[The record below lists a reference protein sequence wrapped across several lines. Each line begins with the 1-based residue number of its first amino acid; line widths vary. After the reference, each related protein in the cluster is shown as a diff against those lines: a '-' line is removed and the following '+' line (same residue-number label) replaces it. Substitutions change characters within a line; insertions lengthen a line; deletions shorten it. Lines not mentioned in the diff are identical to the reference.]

1 MTPQDYAYL
10 SKLLN
15 ERSGLHLAGDKQ
27 YLIESRLL
35 PVARQNNCGSIG
47 DLVAKLKQ
55 FAEEPLRQR
64 VTEAM
69 TINESFFFRDKTP
82 FERFQDTVLPQMQ
95 KLRAAT
101 KRIRIWCAAAS
112 TGQEPYSL
120 AMMFKQAEQEFAG
133 WKIEIVATDISADV
147 LEKAKAGLYTQFEV
161 QRGLPIQLLL
171 KYFKQDGDQWR
182 IAQELRDMVQYRQH
196 NLLDDFAML
205 GMFDVI
211 FCRNVLIYF
220 DQPTKID
227 VFGRMQKI
235 TEPDGYLFLGA
246 AETVIGL
253 TDAYR
258 ACPDLRGVY
267 VPNPLRT
274 ASPSLVPGLGTLA
287 QKTVAR

>member
-15 ERSGLHLAGDKQ
+15 ERSGLQLAGDKQ

-47 DLVAKLKQ
+47 DLVAKLKA

-82 FERFQDTVLPQMQ
+82 FDRFQDTVLPTML
-95 KLRAAT
+95 KARADR
-101 KRIRIWCAAAS
+101 KRVRIWCAAAS

-120 AMMFKQAEQEFAG
+120 AMILKQAESDFAG
-133 WKIEIVATDISADV
+133 WRIEIVATDISTEV
-147 LEKAKAGLYTQFEV
+147 IEKAKSGLYSQFEV

-182 IAQELRDMVQYRQH
+182 IAPELRDMVQYRRH
-196 NLLDDFAML
+196 NLLDDFASL

-220 DQPTKID
+220 DTKTKQD
-227 VFGRMQKI
+227 VLTRISRSLVK
-235 TEPDGYLFLGA
+235 DGHLLLGA
-246 AETVIGL
+246 AETVVGFTNLFMPMPEKRGL
-253 TDAYR
+253 YMHA
-258 ACPDLRGVY
+258 AEKKPA
-267 VPNPLRT
+267 P
-274 ASPSLVPGLGTLA
+274 
-287 QKTVAR
+287 KVAAMSA

>member
-15 ERSGLHLAGDKQ
+15 ERSGLQLAGDKQ

-35 PVARQNNCGSIG
+35 PVARQNKCGSIG
-47 DLVAKLKQ
+47 DLVTKLKN

-82 FERFQDTVLPQMQ
+82 FDRFQDTVLPSMQ
-95 KLRAAT
+95 KMRGTT
-101 KRIRIWCAAAS
+101 KRLRIWCAAAS

-120 AMMFKQAEQEFAG
+120 AMMLKQAGSEFAG
-133 WKIEIVATDISADV
+133 WKIEIIATDISTEV
-147 LEKAKAGLYTQFEV
+147 LEKAKSGLYTQFEM

-182 IAQELRDMVQYRQH
+182 ISQELRDMVQYRQH
-196 NLLDDFAML
+196 NLLDDFASL

-220 DQPTKID
+220 DSKTKQD
-227 VFGRMQKI
+227 VLSRISRSLVK
-235 TEPDGYLFLGA
+235 DGHLLLGA
-246 AETVIGL
+246 AETVVGFTNLFMPMPDKRGL
-253 TDAYR
+253 
-258 ACPDLRGVY
+258 Y
-267 VPNPLRT
+267 VHAAAKSAAPK
-274 ASPSLVPGLGTLA
+274 LA
-287 QKTVAR
+287 AMSA

>member
-15 ERSGLHLAGDKQ
+15 ERSGLQLAGDKQ

-35 PVARQNNCGSIG
+35 PVAKQNNCGSIG
-47 DLVAKLKQ
+47 DLVAKLKT

-82 FERFQDTVLPQMQ
+82 FERFQDTVLPHLL
-95 KLRAAT
+95 KARAAT
-101 KRIRIWCAAAS
+101 RRIRIWCAAAS
-112 TGQEPYSL
+112 TGQEPYSIAIIL
-120 AMMFKQAEQEFAG
+120 KQAAAELAG
-133 WKIEIVATDISADV
+133 WKFEIVGTDISTDV

-182 IAQELRDMVQYRQH
+182 ISQELRDMVQFRRH
-196 NLLDDFAML
+196 NLLDDFSSL
-205 GMFDVI
+205 GTFDVV

-220 DQPTKID
+220 DVKTKQD
-227 VFGRMQKI
+227 VLTRISRAMAK
-235 TEPDGYLFLGA
+235 DGHLLLGA
-246 AETVIGL
+246 AETVVGFTSLFAPLPDKRGL
-253 TDAYR
+253 
-258 ACPDLRGVY
+258 Y
-267 VPNPLRT
+267 VHAAEKKPEPMP
-274 ASPSLVPGLGTLA
+274 AAMSA
-287 QKTVAR
+287 

>member
-1 MTPQDYAYL
+1 VTPQDYAYL

-15 ERSGLHLAGDKQ
+15 ERSGLQLAGDKQ

-35 PVARQNNCGSIG
+35 PVARQNKCGSIG
-47 DLVAKLKQ
+47 ELVAKLKA

-82 FERFQDTVLPQMQ
+82 FDRFQDTVLPHMQ
-95 KLRAAT
+95 KIRATT
-101 KRIRIWCAAAS
+101 KRIRVWCAAAS

-120 AMMFKQAEQEFAG
+120 AMMIKQAAGEFSG
-133 WKIEIVATDISADV
+133 WKIEIVATDISTEV
-147 LEKAKAGLYTQFEV
+147 LEKAKSGLYSQFEV

-182 IAQELRDMVQYRQH
+182 ISDELRDMVQYRRH
-196 NLLDDFAML
+196 NLLDDFSSL

-220 DQPTKID
+220 DSNTKQD
-227 VFGRMQKI
+227 VLSRVSRSLVK
-235 TEPDGYLFLGA
+235 DGHLLLGA
-246 AETVIGL
+246 AETVVGFTNLFMPMPEKRGL
-253 TDAYR
+253 
-258 ACPDLRGVY
+258 Y
-267 VPNPLRT
+267 VH
-274 ASPSLVPGLGTLA
+274 AA
-287 QKTVAR
+287 QKKPEPRLAAMTA

>member
-15 ERSGLHLAGDKQ
+15 ERSGLQLAGDKQ

-35 PVARQNNCGSIG
+35 PVARQHNCGSIG
-47 DLVAKLKQ
+47 DLVAKLKT
-55 FAEEPLRQR
+55 FSEERLRQR

-82 FERFQDTVLPQMQ
+82 FDRFQDTVLPYM
-95 KLRAAT
+95 KTARALT

-120 AMMFKQAEQEFAG
+120 AMMFRQAKEEFEG
-133 WKIEIVATDISADV
+133 WRIEIVATDISSEV
-147 LEKAKAGLYTQFEV
+147 LEKAKSGLYTQFEV

-182 IAQELRDMVQYRQH
+182 VDSSLRDMVQYRQH
-196 NLLDDFAML
+196 NLLDDFSSL

-220 DQPTKID
+220 DAKTKQD
-227 VFGRMQKI
+227 VLTRVSRSLVK
-235 TEPDGYLFLGA
+235 DGHLLLGA
-246 AETVIGL
+246 AETVVGFTNLFAPMRDKRGL
-253 TDAYR
+253 YVHAVEKKPEPR
-258 ACPDLRGVY
+258 AVAM
-267 VPNPLRT
+267 T
-274 ASPSLVPGLGTLA
+274 A
-287 QKTVAR
+287 

>member
-1 MTPQDYAYL
+1 VTPQDYAYL

-15 ERSGLHLAGDKQ
+15 ERSGLQLAGDKQ

-47 DLVAKLKQ
+47 DLVAKLKS

-82 FERFQDTVLPQMQ
+82 FDRFQDTVLPYMR
-95 KLRAAT
+95 KMRSAT
-101 KRIRIWCAAAS
+101 KRMRIWCAAAS

-120 AMMFKQAEQEFAG
+120 AMMLQQAGEEFAG
-133 WKIEIVATDISADV
+133 WKIEIVATDISTEV
-147 LEKAKAGLYTQFEV
+147 LEKAKSGLYTQFEM

-171 KYFKQDGDQWR
+171 KFFKQDGDQWR
-182 IAQELRDMVQYRQH
+182 ISQELRNMVQFRRH
-196 NLLDDFAML
+196 NLLDDFSSL

-220 DQPTKID
+220 DSKTKQD
-227 VFGRMQKI
+227 VLSRVSRALVK
-235 TEPDGYLFLGA
+235 DGHLLLGA
-246 AETVIGL
+246 AETVVGFTNLFMPMAEKRGL
-253 TDAYR
+253 
-258 ACPDLRGVY
+258 Y
-267 VPNPLRT
+267 VHAAEKKPEPK
-274 ASPSLVPGLGTLA
+274 LA
-287 QKTVAR
+287 AMSA

>member
-1 MTPQDYAYL
+1 VTPQDYAYL

-15 ERSGLHLAGDKQ
+15 ERSGLQLAGDKQ

-47 DLVAKLKQ
+47 DLVAKLKT

-82 FERFQDTVLPQMQ
+82 FDRFQDTVLPHMQ
-95 KLRAAT
+95 QVRSAS
-101 KRIRIWCAAAS
+101 KRIRIWCAASS

-120 AMMFKQAEQEFAG
+120 AMMFKQAKDAFAG
-133 WKIEIVATDISADV
+133 WKIEIVATDISKEV
-147 LEKAKAGLYTQFEV
+147 LEKAKSGLYTQFEV

-196 NLLDDFAML
+196 NLLDDFASL

-220 DQPTKID
+220 DSKTKQD
-227 VFGRMQKI
+227 VLTRIARSLVK
-235 TEPDGYLFLGA
+235 DGQLLLGA
-246 AETVIGL
+246 AETVVGFTNLFMPMPEKRGLYVHTVDKKIGL
-253 TDAYR
+253 K
-258 ACPDLRGVY
+258 P
-267 VPNPLRT
+267 
-274 ASPSLVPGLGTLA
+274 PGRIPALSA
-287 QKTVAR
+287 

>member
-15 ERSGLHLAGDKQ
+15 ERSGLQLAGDKQ
-27 YLIESRLL
+27 YLIENRLL
-35 PVARQNNCGSIG
+35 PVARQHNCGSIG

-82 FERFQDTVLPQMQ
+82 FDRFQDTVLPLMQ
-95 KLRAAT
+95 KARGASRRL
-101 KRIRIWCAAAS
+101 RIWCAAAS

-120 AMMFKQAEQEFAG
+120 AMMFKQAGNEFAG
-133 WKIEIVATDISADV
+133 WRIEILATDISTDV
-147 LEKAKAGLYTQFEV
+147 IEKAKSGLYTQFEV
-161 QRGLPIQLLL
+161 QRGLPIQYLL

-182 IAQELRDMVQYRQH
+182 IDQSIRDMVQYRQH
-196 NLLDDFAML
+196 NLLDDFSVL

-220 DQPTKID
+220 DTKTKQD
-227 VFGRMQKI
+227 VLTRISRSLVK
-235 TEPDGYLFLGA
+235 DGHLLLGA
-246 AETVIGL
+246 AETVVGFTSLFMPMPEKRGL
-253 TDAYR
+253 
-258 ACPDLRGVY
+258 Y
-267 VPNPLRT
+267 VHATEKKPAPKFAALS
-274 ASPSLVPGLGTLA
+274 A
-287 QKTVAR
+287 

>member
-1 MTPQDYAYL
+1 VTPQDYAYL

-15 ERSGLHLAGDKQ
+15 ERSGLQLAGDKQ

-47 DLVAKLKQ
+47 DLVAKLKA

-82 FERFQDTVLPQMQ
+82 FDRFQDTVLPSMQ
-95 KLRAAT
+95 KMRATT

-120 AMMFKQAEQEFAG
+120 AMMLKQAKDEFAG
-133 WKIEIVATDISADV
+133 WKIEIVATDISSEV
-147 LEKAKAGLYTQFEV
+147 LEKAKTGLYTQFEV

-182 IAQELRDMVQYRQH
+182 IAEELRDMVQYKKH
-196 NLLDDFAML
+196 NLLDDFASL

-211 FCRNVLIYF
+211 FCRNVMIYF
-220 DQPTKID
+220 DSKTKQD
-227 VFGRMQKI
+227 VLTRISRALVK
-235 TEPDGYLFLGA
+235 DGHLLLGA
-246 AETVIGL
+246 AETVVGFTNLFMPVPDKRGL
-253 TDAYR
+253 YMHAAEKR
-258 ACPDLRGVY
+258 QEPR
-267 VPNPLRT
+267 
-274 ASPSLVPGLGTLA
+274 LA
-287 QKTVAR
+287 AMSA

>member
-15 ERSGLHLAGDKQ
+15 ERSGLQLAGDKQ

-35 PVARQNNCGSIG
+35 PVARQNNCSSIG
-47 DLVAKLKQ
+47 ELVMKLKA
-55 FAEEPLRQR
+55 FAQEPLRQR

-82 FERFQDTVLPQMQ
+82 FDRFQDTVLLFMRTA
-95 KLRAAT
+95 RAST

-120 AMMFKQAEQEFAG
+120 AIMLKQAKEEFAG
-133 WKIEIVATDISADV
+133 WKIEIVATDISTEV
-147 LEKAKAGLYTQFEV
+147 LEKAKSGLYTQFEV
-161 QRGLPIQLLL
+161 QRGLPIQQLL

-182 IAQELRDMVQYRQH
+182 ISQELRDMVQYRQH
-196 NLLDDFAML
+196 NLLDDFASL

-220 DQPTKID
+220 DSKTKQD
-227 VFGRMQKI
+227 VLTRISRSLVK
-235 TEPDGYLFLGA
+235 DGHLLLGA
-246 AETVIGL
+246 AETVVGFTNLFMPMPDKRGL
-253 TDAYR
+253 YMH
-258 ACPDLRGVY
+258 
-267 VPNPLRT
+267 
-274 ASPSLVPGLGTLA
+274 
-287 QKTVAR
+287 TVAKKLEPKLAALSA

>member
-1 MTPQDYAYL
+1 VTPQDYAYL

-15 ERSGLHLAGDKQ
+15 ERSGLQLAGDKQ

-47 DLVAKLKQ
+47 DLVAKLKA

-82 FERFQDTVLPQMQ
+82 FDRFQDTVLPCMQ
-95 KLRAAT
+95 KLRGAS

-120 AMMFKQAEQEFAG
+120 AMMFLQAKSEFAG
-133 WKIEIVATDISADV
+133 WKIEIVATDISTDV
-147 LEKAKAGLYTQFEV
+147 LEKAKSGLYTQFEI

-182 IAQELRDMVQYRQH
+182 IAPELRGMVQYRKH
-196 NLLDDFAML
+196 NLLDDFASL

-220 DQPTKID
+220 DSKTKQD
-227 VFGRMQKI
+227 VLTRISRSLVK
-235 TEPDGYLFLGA
+235 DGHLLLGA
-246 AETVIGL
+246 AETVVGFTNLFMPMPEKRGL
-253 TDAYR
+253 
-258 ACPDLRGVY
+258 Y
-267 VPNPLRT
+267 VHSLEKKP
-274 ASPSLVPGLGTLA
+274 ASKLA
-287 QKTVAR
+287 AMSA

>member
-1 MTPQDYAYL
+1 VTPQDYAYL

-15 ERSGLHLAGDKQ
+15 ERSGLQLAGDKQ

-47 DLVAKLKQ
+47 DLVAKLKI

-82 FERFQDTVLPQMQ
+82 FERFQDSVLPHMQ
-95 KLRAAT
+95 KARAAA

-120 AMMFKQAEQEFAG
+120 AMMFKQAGREFAG
-133 WKIEIVATDISADV
+133 WKIEIVATDISTEV
-147 LEKAKAGLYTQFEV
+147 LEKAKSGLYTQFEV

-182 IAQELRDMVQYRQH
+182 ISQELRDMVQYRRH
-196 NLLDDFAML
+196 NLLDDFSSL

-220 DQPTKID
+220 DSKTKED
-227 VFGRMQKI
+227 VLTRISRSLVK
-235 TEPDGYLFLGA
+235 DGHLLLGA
-246 AETVIGL
+246 AETVVGFTSLFMPMPDKRGL
-253 TDAYR
+253 YVHAPEKKPESKLAAMR
-258 ACPDLRGVY
+258 A
-267 VPNPLRT
+267 
-274 ASPSLVPGLGTLA
+274 
-287 QKTVAR
+287 

>member
-1 MTPQDYAYL
+1 VTPQDYAYL

-15 ERSGLHLAGDKQ
+15 ERSGLQLAGDKQ

-35 PVARQNNCGSIG
+35 PVAKQHNCGSIG
-47 DLVAKLKQ
+47 DLVAKLKA

-82 FERFQDTVLPQMQ
+82 FERFQDTILPHIL
-95 KLRAAT
+95 KARAST

-112 TGQEPYSL
+112 TGQEPYSIAIML
-120 AMMFKQAEQEFAG
+120 KQAAAELAG
-133 WKIEIVATDISADV
+133 WKFEIVGTDISTDV

-182 IAQELRDMVQYRQH
+182 ISQELRDMVQYRRH
-196 NLLDDFAML
+196 NLLDDFSSL
-205 GMFDVI
+205 GTFDVV

-220 DQPTKID
+220 DAKTKQD
-227 VFGRMQKI
+227 VLTRISRAMSK
-235 TEPDGYLFLGA
+235 DGHLLLGA
-246 AETVIGL
+246 AETVVGFTNLFVPVADKRGL
-253 TDAYR
+253 
-258 ACPDLRGVY
+258 Y
-267 VPNPLRT
+267 VHAVETKAQR
-274 ASPSLVPGLGTLA
+274 VP
-287 QKTVAR
+287 VAMSA

>member
-15 ERSGLHLAGDKQ
+15 ERSGLQLAGDKQ

-35 PVARQNNCGSIG
+35 PVARENNCGSIG
-47 DLVAKLKQ
+47 DLVTKLKA
-55 FAEEPLRQR
+55 FAEEPLRRR

-82 FERFQDTVLPQMQ
+82 FDRFQDTVLPYMQ
-95 KLRAAT
+95 KIRGAS
-101 KRIRIWCAAAS
+101 KRLRIWCAASS

-120 AMMFKQAEQEFAG
+120 AMMCKQEGAAFAG
-133 WKIEIVATDISADV
+133 WKISIVASDISTEV
-147 LEKAKAGLYTQFEV
+147 LEKAKSGLYTQFEV

-182 IAQELRDMVQYRQH
+182 ISQELRDMVQYRQH
-196 NLLDDFAML
+196 NLLDSFAPL

-220 DQPTKID
+220 DSKTKQD
-227 VFGRMQKI
+227 VLSRISRTLVK
-235 TEPDGYLFLGA
+235 DGHLLLGA
-246 AETVIGL
+246 AETVVGFTNLFAPMPEKRGL
-253 TDAYR
+253 
-258 ACPDLRGVY
+258 Y
-267 VPNPLRT
+267 VHAAAKKPQPQ
-274 ASPSLVPGLGTLA
+274 LA
-287 QKTVAR
+287 AMSA

>member
-1 MTPQDYAYL
+1 VTPQDYAYL

-15 ERSGLHLAGDKQ
+15 ERSGLQLAGDKQ

-35 PVARQNNCGSIG
+35 PVARQNKCGSIG
-47 DLVAKLKQ
+47 ELVAKLKA

-82 FERFQDTVLPQMQ
+82 FDRFQDTVLPHMQ
-95 KLRAAT
+95 KIRATT
-101 KRIRIWCAAAS
+101 KRIRVWCAAAS

-120 AMMFKQAEQEFAG
+120 ALMIKQAAGEFSG
-133 WKIEIVATDISADV
+133 WKIEIVATDISTEV
-147 LEKAKAGLYTQFEV
+147 LEKAKSGLYSQFEV

-182 IAQELRDMVQYRQH
+182 ISDELRDMVQYRRH
-196 NLLDDFAML
+196 NLLDDFSSL

-220 DQPTKID
+220 DSNTKQD
-227 VFGRMQKI
+227 VLSRVSRSLVK
-235 TEPDGYLFLGA
+235 DGHLLLGA
-246 AETVIGL
+246 AETVVGFTNLFMPMPEKRGL
-253 TDAYR
+253 
-258 ACPDLRGVY
+258 Y
-267 VPNPLRT
+267 VH
-274 ASPSLVPGLGTLA
+274 AA
-287 QKTVAR
+287 QKKAEPRLAAMTA

>member
-1 MTPQDYAYL
+1 VTPQDYAYL

-15 ERSGLHLAGDKQ
+15 ERSGLQLAGDKQ

-47 DLVAKLKQ
+47 DLVAKLKA

-82 FERFQDTVLPQMQ
+82 FDRFQDTVLPHA
-95 KLRAAT
+95 LTARAAT
-101 KRIRIWCAAAS
+101 KRLRIWCAAAS

-120 AMMFKQAEQEFAG
+120 AMMFKQAKEKFAG
-133 WKIEIVATDISADV
+133 WKIEIVATDISTDV

-182 IAQELRDMVQYRQH
+182 ISQELRDLVQYRQH
-196 NLLDDFAML
+196 NLLDDFSSL

-220 DQPTKID
+220 DSKTKQD
-227 VFGRMQKI
+227 VLTRISRSLVK
-235 TEPDGYLFLGA
+235 DGHLLLGA
-246 AETVIGL
+246 AETVVGFTNLFMPVPEKRGL
-253 TDAYR
+253 YMH
-258 ACPDLRGVY
+258 
-267 VPNPLRT
+267 
-274 ASPSLVPGLGTLA
+274 
-287 QKTVAR
+287 TVEKKADPKRVVMSA

>member
-1 MTPQDYAYL
+1 MTPHDYAYL

-15 ERSGLHLAGDKQ
+15 ERSGLQLAGDKQ

-47 DLVAKLKQ
+47 DLVAKLKS

-82 FERFQDTVLPQMQ
+82 FDRFQDTVLPYMQ
-95 KLRAAT
+95 NMRAAA

-120 AMMFKQAEQEFAG
+120 AMMFKQAGGEFAG
-133 WKIEIVATDISADV
+133 WKIEIVATDISTEV
-147 LEKAKAGLYTQFEV
+147 IEKAKSGLYSQFEV

-182 IAQELRDMVQYRQH
+182 ISQELRDMVQYRQH
-196 NLLDDFAML
+196 NLLDDFASL

-220 DQPTKID
+220 DSKTRQD
-227 VFGRMQKI
+227 VLTRISRSLVK
-235 TEPDGYLFLGA
+235 DGQLLLGA
-246 AETVIGL
+246 AETVVGFTNMFMPMPDKRGL
-253 TDAYR
+253 
-258 ACPDLRGVY
+258 Y
-267 VPNPLRT
+267 VHAAAKKPEPKLAALT
-274 ASPSLVPGLGTLA
+274 A
-287 QKTVAR
+287 

>member
-1 MTPQDYAYL
+1 VTPQDYAYL

-15 ERSGLHLAGDKQ
+15 ERSGLQLAGDKQ

-47 DLVAKLKQ
+47 DLVAKLKA

-82 FERFQDTVLPQMQ
+82 FDRFQDTVLPSMQ
-95 KLRAAT
+95 KMRATT

-120 AMMFKQAEQEFAG
+120 AMMLKQAKDEFAG
-133 WKIEIVATDISADV
+133 WKIEIVATDISSDV
-147 LEKAKAGLYTQFEV
+147 LEKAKTGLYTQFEV

-182 IAQELRDMVQYRQH
+182 IAEELRDMVQYKKH
-196 NLLDDFAML
+196 NLLDDFASL

-211 FCRNVLIYF
+211 FCRNVMIYF
-220 DQPTKID
+220 DSKTKQD
-227 VFGRMQKI
+227 VLTRISRALVK
-235 TEPDGYLFLGA
+235 DGHLLLGA
-246 AETVIGL
+246 AETVVGFTNLFMPVPDKRGL
-253 TDAYR
+253 YMHAAEKKQEPR
-258 ACPDLRGVY
+258 
-267 VPNPLRT
+267 
-274 ASPSLVPGLGTLA
+274 LA
-287 QKTVAR
+287 AMSA

>member
-1 MTPQDYAYL
+1 VTPQDYAYL

-15 ERSGLHLAGDKQ
+15 ERSGLQLAGDKQ

-82 FERFQDTVLPQMQ
+82 FDRFQDTVLPVMQ
-95 KLRAAT
+95 KARAAS
-101 KRIRIWCAAAS
+101 KRLRIWCAAAS

-120 AMMFKQAEQEFAG
+120 AIMLKQAEAQFAG
-133 WKIEIVATDISADV
+133 WKIEIIATDISTDV
-147 LEKAKAGLYTQFEV
+147 LEKAKSGLYTQFEV
-161 QRGLPIQLLL
+161 QRGLPIQMLL

-182 IAQELRDMVQYRQH
+182 IAQELRDMVHYRQH
-196 NLLDDFAML
+196 NLLDNFAAL

-220 DQPTKID
+220 DSKTKED
-227 VFGRMQKI
+227 VLTRVSRSLVK
-235 TEPDGYLFLGA
+235 DGHLLLGA
-246 AETVIGL
+246 AETVVGFTGL
-253 TDAYR
+253 FSPM
-258 ACPDLRGVY
+258 PDKRGLY
-267 VPNPLRT
+267 VHAAEKKAEPRLP
-274 ASPSLVPGLGTLA
+274 AMSA
-287 QKTVAR
+287 

>member
-1 MTPQDYAYL
+1 MTPHDYAYL

-15 ERSGLHLAGDKQ
+15 ERSGLQLAGDKQ

-47 DLVAKLKQ
+47 DLVAKLKS

-82 FERFQDTVLPQMQ
+82 FDRFQDTVLPYMQ
-95 KLRAAT
+95 NMRAAA

-120 AMMFKQAEQEFAG
+120 AMMFKQAGGEFAG
-133 WKIEIVATDISADV
+133 WKIEIVATDISTEV
-147 LEKAKAGLYTQFEV
+147 IEKAKSGLYSQFEV

-182 IAQELRDMVQYRQH
+182 ISQELRDMVQYRQH
-196 NLLDDFAML
+196 NLLDDFASL

-220 DQPTKID
+220 DSKTKQD
-227 VFGRMQKI
+227 VLTRISRSLVK
-235 TEPDGYLFLGA
+235 DGQLLLGA
-246 AETVIGL
+246 AETVVGFTNMFMPMPDKRGL
-253 TDAYR
+253 
-258 ACPDLRGVY
+258 Y
-267 VPNPLRT
+267 VHAAAKKPEPKLAALT
-274 ASPSLVPGLGTLA
+274 A
-287 QKTVAR
+287 